1 MPARR
6 PARYDVLPGGAP
18 ARGWRT
24 GVAASIAL
32 HVALV
37 LLLLI
42 PLRHDF
48 ARVLDQGRSEAGTRG
63 GGGGGGGRVAY
74 ISLPA
79 PQASPRVA
87 VEVVPPSTTPP
98 PVVVTPPVVPPPVI
112 PPPAAEPTPPA
123 PTQVAAAAGPDSIE
137 GSGPGQGG
145 GTGGGQ
151 GGGVGPGMGP
161 GTGPGTGGGAGGQG
175 RAPQPRHLIIPP
187 DDPPK
192 ELRGV
197 EIRVTFWIDPLGSV
211 KRVAFDPPVDNR
223 KFAGKL
229 SEAMKN
235 YRFRPALGPD
245 GTPIAATYTHTL
257 LY

>member
-1 MPARR
+1 MRTRTPLHYACVPGPPSSKGRG
-6 PARYDVLPGGAP
+6 AGVLL
-18 ARGWRT
+18 
-24 GVAASIAL
+24 SIAL
-32 HVALV
+32 HLSII

-42 PLRHDF
+42 PLRKDF
-48 ARVLDQGRSEAGTRG
+48 ARVLDQGQLTRDG
-63 GGGGGGGRVAY
+63 SSSGGGGGGGRLAY

-79 PQASPRVA
+79 PQPTARVTA
-87 VEVVPPSTTPP
+87 EVHPPEATPP
-98 PVVVTPPVVPPPVI
+98 PVVVTPPVEPPPSI
-112 PPPAAEPTPPA
+112 PQPVAEQPAQAAET
-123 PTQVAAAAGPDSIE
+123 TGSDSVAGT
-137 GSGPGQGG
+137 GPGQGG

-151 GGGVGPGMGP
+151 DGGIGP
-161 GTGPGTGGGAGGQG
+161 GTGPGTGPGAGGGAGGRG

-197 EIRVTFWIDPLGSV
+197 EIRVTFWVDAAGGV
-211 KRVAFDPPVDNR
+211 DRVAFDPPVSNR

-229 SEAMKN
+229 AEAMRN

>member
-1 MPARR
+1 
-6 PARYDVLPGGAP
+6 V
-18 ARGWRT
+18 
-24 GVAASIAL
+24 V
-32 HVALV
+32 LV

-48 ARVLDQGRSEAGTRG
+48 ARVLDAGPSEAGTRG

-79 PQASPRVA
+79 PAASPRVA
-87 VEVVPPSTTPP
+87 VEVDPPRETPP
-98 PVVVTPPVVPPPVI
+98 PVVAPPVVPPPVI
-112 PPPAAEPTPPA
+112 PPPADPA
-123 PTQVAAAAGPDSIE
+123 PTAPAQVAAAASPDSVE

-151 GGGVGPGMGP
+151 GGGVGPGVGP
-161 GTGPGTGGGAGGQG
+161 GTGPGTGGGGGGQG

-197 EIRVTFWIDPLGSV
+197 EIRVTFWVDPLGSV

-229 SEAMKN
+229 TEAMKN

>member
-1 MPARR
+1 
-6 PARYDVLPGGAP
+6 VL
-18 ARGWRT
+18 
-24 GVAASIAL
+24 SILL
-32 HVALV
+32 HVLIV

-48 ARVLDQGRSEAGTRG
+48 ARVLDQGRSEPGTRGG

-79 PQASPRVA
+79 PQATPRIA
-87 VEVVPPSTTPP
+87 VEVDPPSETPP
-98 PVVVTPPVVPPPVI
+98 PVVVPPPVVPPPVI
-112 PPPAAEPTPPA
+112 QPPIAERSPAVATP
-123 PTQVAAAAGPDSIE
+123 VATAAGADSAA
-137 GSGPGQGG
+137 GTGPGQGG
-145 GTGGGQ
+145 GTGGGE
-151 GGGVGPGMGP
+151 GGGIGPGIGP
-161 GTGPGTGGGAGGQG
+161 GVGPGTGGGAGGRG

-197 EIRVTFWIDPLGSV
+197 EIRVTFWVDATGSV
-211 KRVAFDPPVDNR
+211 DRVAFDPPVDNR

-229 SEAMKN
+229 AEAMRN